1 MLHTFTNRPAPAAPA
16 PVAGSGGGRDGIPKV
31 SPLWQ
36 TKPEP
41 FSAAAGVHRVVWSP
55 VLDAQAAAAAAAA
68 AMGDDEAPPPAAL
81 TGTFTARLTV
91 DGRSYTQT
99 LVVKP
104 DPRGSPR

>member
-1 MLHTFTNRPAPAAPA
+1 MR
-16 PVAGSGGGRDGIPKV
+16 
-31 SPLWQ
+31 
-36 TKPEP
+36 
-41 FSAAAGVHRVVWSP
+41 
-55 VLDAQAAAAAAAA
+55 DAQAAAAAAAA